1 MHIKQIKK
9 SYDKKDQSLYGSDK
23 IKDLLGLLYHENSK
37 LDPYTARQQGESI
50 GFFSDPYIVERS
62 SKPHKMFFGKE
73 RYPFEG
79 FLENIEDDPFLKL
92 VTGRRSARVFDTN
105 YKVSLTELEAM
116 LYYSYG
122 ITHKEP
128 INQTGGYMGWRNVP
142 SAGGLY
148 PLEIYVNLFNSH
160 LKSGL
165 YHYDDLGNALVL
177 LKEGDHLPHLRDVIK
192 AEPYIDIAGAS
203 GVIFITGLIERQGL
217 KYGERSYRFMLQE
230 CGYVSYLISLI
241 LEHIGFGSCM
251 AGAYIDQQ
259 LNQFLEIDGC
269 YETVL
274 NPIIFGKKTG

>member
-79 FLENIEDDPFLKL
+79 YLDHMEDDPFLKL
-92 VTGRRSARVFDTN
+92 VTGRRSARKFDTN

-177 LKEGDHLPHLRDVIK
+177 LKEGDHLAHLRDVIK

-203 GVIFITGLIERQGL
+203 GVIFITGFAIH
-217 KYGERSYRFMLQE
+217 YPYT
-230 CGYVSYLISLI
+230 CIV
-241 LEHIGFGSCM
+241 
-251 AGAYIDQQ
+251 
-259 LNQFLEIDGC
+259 
-269 YETVL
+269 
-274 NPIIFGKKTG
+274 